1 MTQPL
6 TARRLTRRQL
16 LGAAAVSSVA
26 FTGAALYGAE
36 QWMSDAP
43 AARADGTAPPQAESR
58 GAAPLLL
65 IMNQQARPAFGT
77 YLGEILRAEGVL
89 AWSGALLEQVDHAA
103 LATAGIAILSPGPL
117 RADQVILLRDY
128 VAGGGALLALRPDPR
143 LATVF
148 GVRYLGATAP
158 GDYLHRTSEV
168 QTTLRADP
176 GPLQVHGLYDRL
188 ATAGARVLATSAG
201 GDPLVT
207 VHRFGRGTAA
217 LWAFDLAR
225 CIALLRQGNPSW
237 IGQERDGMEGL
248 RASDLFVGWVNLERI
263 NVPQADEHQRLF
275 ISVIEE
281 LAANGPPLPRL
292 WYFPDAAPAV
302 LVATGD
308 AHGSRVSHIEQALT
322 LVEQH
327 GGSMSIYYTPPA
339 ASAAGRLAR
348 KARRAA
354 TALPLVGNMVRR
366 DDPLPTPRHVANWR
380 TRGHEFGMHPYVEA
394 GLEAGYNYHWNEFLK
409 YGFGPLPPTVRTHR
423 ILWYGWVENARVQ
436 ARYGL
441 RMNLDHYHSGGAVRK
456 SDGSW
461 TFGYLGGTGLPM
473 RFVTEDGS
481 LLSVYQQPTHLV
493 DEHLMNVF
501 DTGHDM
507 GLSGEAAAA
516 VTIAQITESVQ
527 RYPAALGLQCHIDP
541 FTFGGEKARHVGRW
555 LNASLAYAVAHGL
568 PVLSAERWLAFT
580 EARAAA
586 GLGRLD
592 WDAAT
597 RRLSFELSLPASTS
611 GDAALLLPLRHGGAA
626 LREVRVDGTPA
637 RHAERGLAGRD
648 YAVVTAA
655 AGRWAIEAEYG
666 V

>member
-6 TARRLTRRQL
+6 AARRLTRRQL
-16 LGAAAVSSVA
+16 LGAATASSLA

-36 QWMSDAP
+36 QWTAAAP
-43 AARADGTAPPQAESR
+43 AALADGLAPAPAGPE
-58 GAAPLLL
+58 GAASLLL
-65 IMNQQARPAFGT
+65 ITNQQARPAFGA
-77 YLGEILRAEGVL
+77 YLGEILRAEGIVAWGSAVL
-89 AWSGALLEQVDHAA
+89 AQVDHAA
-103 LATAGIAILSPGPL
+103 LAITATAILSPGPL
-117 RADQVILLRDY
+117 HTDQAILLRDY
-128 VAGGGALLALRPDPR
+128 VARGGVLLALRPDPQ
-143 LATVF
+143 LAAVF
-148 GVRYLGATAP
+148 GVHYLGATVP
-158 GDYLHRTSEV
+158 GDYLHRTPAARA
-168 QTTLRADP
+168 TLGADP

-188 ATAGARVLATSAG
+188 ATVGAQVLATSAG

-248 RASDLFVGWVNLERI
+248 RSSDLFVGWVNLERI

-275 ISVIEE
+275 ISVIEQ

-292 WYFPDAAPAV
+292 WYFPDAAPGV

-354 TALPLVGNMVRR
+354 AELPLVGNMVRR

-380 TRGHEFGMHPYVEA
+380 ARGHEFGMHPYVEA

-423 ILWYGWVENARVQ
+423 ILWHGWVENARVQ

-456 SDGSW
+456 ADGSW

-473 RFVTEDGS
+473 RFVTEDGT

-493 DEHLMNVF
+493 DEHLMNIF

-516 VTIAQITESVQ
+516 VTIAQIAESV
-527 RYPAALGLQCHIDP
+527 RRFPAALGLQCHIDP

-555 LNASLAYAVAHGL
+555 LNASLAYAVTQGL

-586 GLGRLD
+586 SVSRLA
-592 WDAAT
+592 WNPAA
-597 RRLSFELSLPASTS
+597 RQLSFELSLPIGT
-611 GDAALLLPLRHGGAA
+611 AALLLPLRHDRTA
-626 LREVRVDGTPA
+626 LREVRVDGVPA
-637 RHAERGLAGRD
+637 RRAERELAGRS
-648 YAVVTAA
+648 YALVA
-655 AGRWAIEAEYG
+655 AGAGRRTIEADYG
-666 V
+666 A